1 MIKLFIDT
9 NKYLD
14 FYRYKEEN
22 REILDKLALSDNIII
37 TEQVIRE
44 FKRNRVTELNSLL
57 DKILAKEKQ
66 FTNNMCNIEPMGI
79 FSDRITEINKKNSKF
94 IDQIKNSFRPIEDEI
109 RNMINDDRNDSVL
122 DTFNKIISNDSTIFI
137 EDDEEVYN
145 LAIKRNNLGGVPR
158 SEKNGFKS
166 LTVCDEYIWESLLS
180 TSDYDLV
187 FVTKDS
193 TYLDNKN
200 ILSEEYKTKTGNNI
214 FFIKYVSEAL
224 KIIGEKI
231 SKEAIEK
238 EQQEQNALELLD
250 DLRRATGI
258 NTDELDEIL
267 LSLTETEEQVI
278 KLRFGL
284 VDGIRRTLEEVS
296 LIFGISRED
305 ARKIE
310 AKALRKMRKNY
321 GYDILSTEKDE

>member
-44 FKRNRVTELNSLL
+44 FKRNRVTELNNLL

-94 IDQIKNSFRPIEDEI
+94 IDQIKKSFRPIEDEI

-166 LTVCDEYIWESLLS
+166 LTICDEYIWESLLS
-180 TSDYDLV
+180 TSNYDLV

-250 DLRRATGI
+250 DLRRVTGI
-258 NTDELDEIL
+258 NTDELGEIL

-284 VDGIRRTLEEVS
+284 VDGIRRTLEEIS

-321 GYDILSTEKDE
+321 GYDILNMEKEK

>member
-1 MIKLFIDT
+1 MIKLFVDT

-22 REILDKLALSDNIII
+22 KEILDKLSLSNNIII

-44 FKRNRVTELNSLL
+44 FKRNRVTELNNLL
-57 DKILAKEKQ
+57 DKIITKEKQ

-79 FSDRITEINKKNSKF
+79 FSEKITEINKKNSKYV
-94 IDQIKNSFRPIEDEI
+94 DQIKNSFKPIEDEI
-109 RNMINDDRNDSVL
+109 RNMIDDDQNDIVL

-158 SEKNGFKS
+158 SEKSGFKS

-200 ILSEEYKTKTGNNI
+200 ILSEEYKKKTGCNV
-214 FFIKYVSEAL
+214 FFIKYV
-224 KIIGEKI
+224 
-231 SKEAIEK
+231 
-238 EQQEQNALELLD
+238 
-250 DLRRATGI
+250 
-258 NTDELDEIL
+258 
-267 LSLTETEEQVI
+267 
-278 KLRFGL
+278 
-284 VDGIRRTLEEVS
+284 
-296 LIFGISRED
+296 
-305 ARKIE
+305 
-310 AKALRKMRKNY
+310 
-321 GYDILSTEKDE
+321 

>member
-44 FKRNRVTELNSLL
+44 FKRNRVTELNNLL

-94 IDQIKNSFRPIEDEI
+94 IDQIKNSFKPIEDEI
-109 RNMINDDRNDSVL
+109 RNMIDDDKNDIVL

-200 ILSEEYKTKTGNNI
+200 ILSEEYKTKTENNI

-250 DLRRATGI
+250 DLRRVTGI
-258 NTDELDEIL
+258 NTDELGDIL

-284 VDGIRRTLEEVS
+284 VDGIRRTLEEIS

-321 GYDILSTEKDE
+321 GYDILNMEKEK

>member
-1 MIKLFIDT
+1 MIKLFVDT

-22 REILDKLALSDNIII
+22 KEILDKLSLSNNIII

-44 FKRNRVTELNSLL
+44 FKRNRVTELNNLL
-57 DKILAKEKQ
+57 DKIITKEKQ

-79 FSDRITEINKKNSKF
+79 FSEKITEINKKNSKYV
-94 IDQIKNSFRPIEDEI
+94 DQIKNSFKPIEDEI
-109 RNMINDDRNDSVL
+109 RNMIDDDQNDIVL

-158 SEKNGFKS
+158 SEKSGFKS

-200 ILSEEYKTKTGNNI
+200 ILSEEYKKKTGCNV

-258 NTDELDEIL
+258 NLDRLDEIL
-267 LSLTETEEQVI
+267 LSLTEGEEQVI

-284 VDGIRRTLEEVS
+284 IDGIRRTLEEVS
-296 LIFGISRED
+296 LIFGISREE

-310 AKALRKMRKNY
+310 AKALRKMRNNY
-321 GYDILSTEKDE
+321 GYDNLKIEKEE